1 MDFQAHEERLV
12 LESALA
18 REPVGDLIE
27 PPKRMVSLFG
37 SLVWNAPKLLLSN
50 ENLIIFNRSILF
62 K

>member
-37 SLVWNAPKLLLSN
+37 SLVWNSLKPLLSN
-50 ENLIIFNRSILF
+50 ENLIYVYIYI
-62 K
+62 